1 MAEEKKNNRRGRKA
15 YLNDFK
21 STVNGE
27 YIYAGAHYLLAGGEA
42 AGKALLRRLWLLTLP
57 LAVGAVAGGCIRA
70 PGAMDCFYVLGPYI
84 AALIS
89 AISLVWA
96 LCRMGGG
103 GARLR
108 EYVYRR
114 SVEAIP
120 SRAVITAVFAGLA
133 LAGEILYVLLNGTEG
148 MALGMVLFLLSMGA
162 TLAAALGQRLLIV
175 RSQWTVQDGQN

>member
-1 MAEEKKNNRRGRKA
+1 MAEEKKNNRRGRRS

-27 YIYAGAHYLLAGGEA
+27 YIYAGAHYVPVGGEPA
-42 AGKALLRRLWLLTLP
+42 RKALLGKLWLAALP
-57 LAVGAVAGGCIRA
+57 LAAGAVAGGCIRA

-89 AISLVWA
+89 AVSLVWA
-96 LCRMGGG
+96 LCRMSAGGP
-103 GARLR
+103 RLR
-108 EYVYRR
+108 EYVYQR

-133 LAGEILYVLLNGTEG
+133 LAGEVLYVLLNGTEG

-162 TLAAALGQRLLIV
+162 ALAAALGLRLLIV
-175 RSQWTVQDGQN
+175 RSRWTAQEGQR